1 MCATPDEQYD
11 ADDKESAQ
19 APQLEAIGLDPG
31 NATYHDDLG
40 RVLYGQERYAEAEAA
55 QRQLELDA
63 NSRPIQNRPTPSQT
77 YLIATI
83 GLAGSLVSAGLAI
96 TEIAEYAHHNR
107 VGNLAILGMIVGA
120 LAGLTAAVAND
131 EKPSGWAYRINIVAA
146 RLAGISFSCLLLF
159 FLGQHGWMPEGG

>member
-19 APQLEAIGLDPG
+19 ATQLEAIGLDPG
-31 NATYHDDLG
+31 DPVCHDDLG
-40 RVLYGQERYAEAEAA
+40 RALYGQERYEEAEAT

-63 NSRPIQNRPTPSQT
+63 SSRPIQNRPTTSQT
-77 YLIATI
+77 YLIATT

-96 TEIAEYAHHNR
+96 TEIAEYAHHDR
-107 VGNLAILGMIVGA
+107 VGNLTILGMVIGA

-131 EKPSGWAYRINIVAA
+131 KKPSGWAYRINIVAA
-146 RLAGISFSCLLLF
+146 WLAGTSFSCLLLF

>member
-1 MCATPDEQYD
+1 MFGSVGQLGEERRRRPSPGEHGECLGEAYRERGRRRKAG
-11 ADDKESAQ
+11 ADGA
-19 APQLEAIGLDPG
+19 
-31 NATYHDDLG
+31 
-40 RVLYGQERYAEAEAA
+40 QERYEEAEAT

-63 NSRPIQNRPTPSQT
+63 NSRPIQNRPTTSQT

-96 TEIAEYAHHNR
+96 TEIAEYAHHDR
-107 VGNLAILGMIVGA
+107 VGNLTILGMVIGA

-131 EKPSGWAYRINIVAA
+131 KKPSGWAYRINIVAA
-146 RLAGISFSCLLLF
+146 WLAGISFSCLLLF